1 MSAVAPFSALLP
13 NYVDV
18 QYVLSDD
25 DGLDDKMVVMSNM
38 RCVYDYGKKIGVNH
52 SSKLKCR
59 HHAHNLPVTP
69 IKPPQ

>member
-1 MSAVAPFSALLP
+1 MSAVAPFSAPLP

-38 RCVYDYGKKIGVNH
+38 RGDCQC
-52 SSKLKCR
+52 L
-59 HHAHNLPVTP
+59 
-69 IKPPQ
+69 

>member
-1 MSAVAPFSALLP
+1 MSAEAPFSALPP

-38 RCVYDYGKKIGVNH
+38 RGDCQC
-52 SSKLKCR
+52 L
-59 HHAHNLPVTP
+59 
-69 IKPPQ
+69 